1 MSPENHIGFFP
12 GFFDSDGRPWEQ
24 TPGGLHKYQLGLESA
39 LKIALLTQR
48 HIYIPDGYLLD
59 NPFFQRIFL
68 KYKGEHTEA
77 KCFRALMKD
86 LIGISLSGPS
96 VDVVTDWRDVLRHW
110 IEGTGSKRGRLVYLN
125 CLSNDAAEA
134 IQQAVDVDSFESQ
147 MRQVLDA
154 QWGINLSEFLGVCNQ
169 LKLPTKDRTF
179 FSFDDLLRAR
189 LLSGAE
195 EFPEFRESLADKVHA
210 IADAA
215 SKEPEIRLS
224 RSLLNN
230 PDLCRELGVK
240 DYLTV
245 SRTEYKQL
253 APILAHYH
261 HFSFAQSLGMGSFV
275 TYRMPTPDRAAMSI
289 LREQLDHVARETVS
303 SASTVSMSWPLS
315 AITFENIW
323 HVRLGDASTAFFD
336 NLNTVYDAARGTDVD
351 AYRDAMQKHMRHI
364 AKVISFD
371 FREPNPKE
379 LAAGLD
385 GAVLA
390 NEPTAAGALSLAK
403 YAFTFFRDFAP
414 NVGKELQVRWF
425 FRKLQNSASQNG
437 A

>member
-1 MSPENHIGFFP
+1 MNLVNQIGFFP

-24 TPGGLHKYQLGLESA
+24 TPGGEHKYQLGLESA

-77 KCFRALMKD
+77 KRFRALMRD
-86 LIGISLSGPS
+86 LIGISLSGAS
-96 VDVVTDWRDVLRHW
+96 ADTITDWRSVLRYW
-110 IEGTGSKRGRLVYLN
+110 IEGSGSKRGRLVYLN
-125 CLSNDAAEA
+125 CLSADAAEVV
-134 IQQAVDVDSFESQ
+134 QQASDVDSFESQ

-154 QWGINLSEFLGVCNQ
+154 QWGINLAEFLEVCDE
-169 LKLPTKDRTF
+169 LKFSTKDRTF
-179 FSFDDLLRAR
+179 FSFDDLLRER
-189 LLSGAE
+189 LLSGVE
-195 EFPEFRESLADKVHA
+195 EFPTFRESLADKVHA

-215 SKEPEIRLS
+215 STDSQIRLS

-240 DYLTV
+240 DYLTL
-245 SRTEYKQL
+245 SRADYKEL
-253 APILAHYH
+253 APVLAHYH
-261 HFSFAQSLGMGSFV
+261 HYSFAKSLGMGSFV
-275 TYRMPTPDRAAMSI
+275 TYRMPTPDTAAMNL
-289 LREQLDHVARETVS
+289 LRQQLDQVS
-303 SASTVSMSWPLS
+303 RDAVSAATPVSMSWPLG

-323 HVRLGDASTAFFD
+323 HVRLGDASTTFFD
-336 NLNTVYDAARGTDVD
+336 NLNMVYDAARGPDAD
-351 AYRDAMQKHMRHI
+351 AYRNAMQKHMRHI

-385 GAVLA
+385 GAVLG

-414 NVGKELQVRWF
+414 NVGKELQIRWF
-425 FRKLQNSASQNG
+425 FRKLRKPLTDDG
-437 A
+437 E